1 MSRKNK
7 NDDGLDTETT
17 IVDMNVEGF
26 KWYNPTVKKQK
37 KPSDEPRTVRH
48 SVSRKEY
55 WQMVRGAFAAIMPFV
70 LIVLVVFGVLGLL
83 AYLWLG

>member
-1 MSRKNK
+1 MVQPHRQK
-7 NDDGLDTETT
+7 TETAP
-17 IVDMNVEGF
+17 DQP
-26 KWYNPTVKKQK
+26 K
-37 KPSDEPRTVRH
+37 TVRH